1 MKNDKPFIKHDF
13 ASLGLKFA
21 DAHRSLLSGTKEFR
35 NMTNLLGY
43 GTKLFLI
50 SVLCVG
56 LLACGEENISDLDEY
71 VQKVKTRKKGKV
83 PALPDVKSYETFNYV
98 QTNLRDPF
106 QPQRAKGGDGGKRNP
121 NGPRPNLKRK
131 REALEQHPL
140 DTLHMVGSLEQGG
153 ERWALIKTQDGTIFR
168 VKRGSYMG
176 QDNGRITKITD
187 AQVELKEI
195 VPDGLGGWIKRK
207 STLGVN
213 E

>member
-1 MKNDKPFIKHDF
+1 MNNSKQYFNYEF
-13 ASLGLKFA
+13 APLGLKFA
-21 DAHRSLLSGTKEFR
+21 EVRRSLLYGTKGFR
-35 NMTNLLGY
+35 NMIKLLEY
-43 GTKLFLI
+43 STKLFLI

-71 VQKVKTRKKGKV
+71 VQKVKLRKKGKV
-83 PALPDVKSYETFNYV
+83 PELPPITSYETFSYV
-98 QTNLRDPF
+98 STDLRNPF
-106 QPQRAKGGDGGKRNP
+106 QPQLASRKTKGRRAGGP
-121 NGPRPNLKRK
+121 TPNLNRK
-131 REALEQHPL
+131 REALEQYPL
-140 DTLHMVGSLEQGG
+140 DTLHMVGSLKQGKDT
-153 ERWALIKTQDGTIFR
+153 WALIKTQDGTIFR
-168 VKRGSYMG
+168 VKRGSYIG